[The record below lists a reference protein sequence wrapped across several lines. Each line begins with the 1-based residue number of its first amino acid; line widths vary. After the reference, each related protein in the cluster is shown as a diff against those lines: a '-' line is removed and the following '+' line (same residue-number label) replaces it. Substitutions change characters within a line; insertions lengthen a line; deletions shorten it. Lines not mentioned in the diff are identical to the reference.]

1 MSRGNNA
8 APHQTDRYWIN
19 ILSFS
24 NRFDL
29 DDIRDVAISH
39 LQMYPVLNPIE
50 AIALAEQVDMKE
62 WLLPAYKVLCQRFE
76 PLCYLEGEK
85 IGLEKALLVARAR
98 EAVRDAGMDTP
109 FSRPATPV
117 WIPGP
122 IPGPLTPRAETPP
135 PPPLYSDSLVTRV
148 VQEVLG
154 QDFGANRG
162 NGD

>member
-1 MSRGNNA
+1 
-8 APHQTDRYWIN
+8 
-19 ILSFS
+19 
-24 NRFDL
+24 
-29 DDIRDVAISH
+29 
-39 LQMYPVLNPIE
+39 
-50 AIALAEQVDMKE
+50 
-62 WLLPAYKVLCQRFE
+62 
-76 PLCYLEGEK
+76 
-85 IGLEKALLVARAR
+85 
-98 EAVRDAGMDTP
+98 MDTP

-117 WIPGP
+117 W